1 MSNWWKQA
9 EKIPFESS
17 NFQKII
23 QFYLFECPVVHK
35 KGKGE
40 KQKLSKVSNRAKT
53 LREYGWENNYLKTL
67 IANMKKTSTER
78 LEYKVIKI
86 KSEIVNEYNIFE
98 KENKLKD
105 KDNEIIFIHKRD
117 DMSITEA
124 IFYYIRNAFAHGSF
138 SIKNKT
144 YYLES
149 LKDGEVTARIR
160 LREKTLLN
168 WIDMVKMKPDNVKKQ
183 NNREITSKKRKNKV
197 A

>member
-40 KQKLSKVSNRAKT
+40 KQKLSKVSNRGKT
-53 LREYGWENNYLKTL
+53 LREYGWENNHLKTL
-67 IANMKKTSTER
+67 IANMKKTSTGR

-86 KSEIVNEYNIFE
+86 KSEIINEYNNFE
-98 KENKLKD
+98 KGHGIKD
-105 KDNEIIFIHKRD
+105 KNCEILFMYERN
-117 DMSITEA
+117 DMSKTESF
-124 IFYYIRNAFAHGSF
+124 FYYIRNAFAHGSF
-138 SIKNKT
+138 SVKNNT
-144 YYLES
+144 YYLEN

-168 WIDMVKMKPDNVKKQ
+168 WIDMVKMKPDNIKKQ